1 MTSSVGGY
9 ESLGLGT
16 AVQSS
21 KKSEI
26 GQADFLK
33 LMTTQL
39 QAQDP
44 FKPMDSSQF
53 LGQIAQFSQ
62 VSGLQD
68 LNSAFAGLASSLTAN
83 QTLQG
88 AALVGREVLV
98 AGSRLN
104 LGSEGSVSGAIEV
117 PQSGWLSVEISDAS
131 GQVVRHGHGRQ
142 IGEADHQRAPT
153 AMPAQMHKATRA
165 MPRPTQS
172 ATLTMPSRILSN
184 GVRSTSQALSGSG
197 LRRRSRQYLPWLQSW
212 LQQGRL
218 DFMRQPSS
226 PHACAARAA
235 LPSC

>member
-104 LGSEGSVSGAIEV
+104 LGSEDSVSGAIEV

-131 GQVVRHGHGRQ
+131 GQVVRHIDYGAQGAGRGDFSWDGLDDDGKRLPAGSYKFQ
-142 IGEADHQRAPT
+142 AQVSSDGGSSVAANTYVLGQVIG
-153 AMPAQMHKATRA
+153 
-165 MPRPTQS
+165 
-172 ATLTMPSRILSN
+172 
-184 GVRSTSQALSGSG
+184 V
-197 LRRRSRQYLPWLQSW
+197 
-212 LQQGRL
+212 
-218 DFMRQPSS
+218 QPSS
-226 PHACAARAA
+226 SGLQVEVSGVGM
-235 LPSC
+235 LPLSQIERIQ

>member
-98 AGSRLN
+98 AGNRLN
-104 LGSEGSVSGAIEV
+104 LGSEGGVSGAIEV

-131 GQVVRHGHGRQ
+131 GQVVRHIDYGAQGAGRGDFSWDGLDDDGKRLPVGSYKFQ
-142 IGEADHQRAPT
+142 AQVSSDGGGSVAANTYVLGQVIG
-153 AMPAQMHKATRA
+153 
-165 MPRPTQS
+165 
-172 ATLTMPSRILSN
+172 
-184 GVRSTSQALSGSG
+184 V
-197 LRRRSRQYLPWLQSW
+197 
-212 LQQGRL
+212 
-218 DFMRQPSS
+218 QPSS
-226 PHACAARAA
+226 SGLQLEVSGIGT
-235 LPSC
+235 LPLSQIERIQ

>member
-131 GQVVRHGHGRQ
+131 GQVVRHIDYGAQGAGRGDFSWDGLDDDGKRLPAGSYKFQ
-142 IGEADHQRAPT
+142 AQVSSDGGSSVAANTYVLGQVIG
-153 AMPAQMHKATRA
+153 
-165 MPRPTQS
+165 
-172 ATLTMPSRILSN
+172 
-184 GVRSTSQALSGSG
+184 V
-197 LRRRSRQYLPWLQSW
+197 
-212 LQQGRL
+212 
-218 DFMRQPSS
+218 QPSS
-226 PHACAARAA
+226 SGLQVEVSGVGM
-235 LPSC
+235 LPLSQIERIQ

>member
-131 GQVVRHGHGRQ
+131 GQVVRHIDYGAQGAGRGDFSWDGLDDDGKRLPAGSYKFQ
-142 IGEADHQRAPT
+142 AQVSSDGGSSVAANTYVLGQVIG
-153 AMPAQMHKATRA
+153 
-165 MPRPTQS
+165 
-172 ATLTMPSRILSN
+172 
-184 GVRSTSQALSGSG
+184 V
-197 LRRRSRQYLPWLQSW
+197 
-212 LQQGRL
+212 
-218 DFMRQPSS
+218 QPSS
-226 PHACAARAA
+226 SGLQVEVSGIGT
-235 LPSC
+235 LPLSQIERIQ